1 MGEAAQ
7 APGTPPSAR
16 RRRPRAA
23 ALLAGATVLAGLL
36 QGVQAS
42 GSQAREPDRAS
53 APTAPRTA
61 PQAASRT
68 LSATASTTASTTAS
82 AVLSTTASAP
92 STTASAASLTTAA
105 PTGSHTATVYLNS
118 VTPRVPTKD
127 DSVTVSG
134 TLVNN
139 SKVTV
144 THAHMALMVGPEGP
158 LTSRSAMKAAASR
171 SGYVSAK
178 DGDEIADHVAELA
191 DVPAGASTS
200 FSLKVPV
207 SALDL
212 GSTGVYQLGV
222 VLEGRTSAEPW
233 QHALGI
239 KRTFLPWYADGESAK
254 PTRITYLW
262 PLTDRPHISARGD
275 IDSRQNPI
283 FLDDDLA
290 AELAPGG
297 RLQVMVDLAKDL
309 PVTWIVDPDLLAT
322 VEAMTK
328 GYRVAGPGGD
338 VADSTPGTGAALATQ
353 WLNALKGA
361 VTGDEV
367 IALPFGDTDLASLAH
382 NGLHVPGS
390 VAGLKTATQLGQVTV
405 GTILGIKPT
414 SGVGWPVDGAIDP
427 SIVAAAKSGGDNRI
441 IARSDHFPENTL
453 EYTPTAA
460 RPVGGGMTAVVA
472 DSSLSTAFSGDM
484 LNAQASDQAVQSFV
498 AQTLLITMQAP
509 EKQRTLLVAPQR
521 RPSVS
526 QAQAMAEAI
535 RTVDDEGGHWSQ
547 TVDFGTAASAHA
559 DSRVSHRVPAAGSYP
574 RALRARELPASAF
587 RQLRTDQDRVN
598 EFVVILTI
606 KDRVSVPFRNAVMRA
621 MSTGWRPD
629 PAGAP
634 SPRGGPDAKSYLDS
648 IGVYFTDLI
657 NAVHIIDKK
666 TALTLSGRSGTI
678 PVTVKNE
685 LSQPITGLVL
695 RLTSTTNIRLE
706 IKNSDQPISID
717 GGHTRTLKFQ
727 TKASANGAVW
737 VNAALYGPDGRIY
750 GSSGIQFEIK
760 VTKVTD
766 LVMLIIAGGL
776 LLLVLAGVRI
786 YRQRKR
792 QSAADGGGDDGTN
805 GGEGSDTG
813 EEDGGDPGHPGDPVA
828 DTGQESPEPSPA
840 GEKVD
845 G

>member
-1 MGEAAQ
+1 VGEAAQ

-36 QGVQAS
+36 QGVQAT
-42 GSQAREPDRAS
+42 GSQAREPDRADPP
-53 APTAPRTA
+53 AAARTA
-61 PQAASRT
+61 PQSASRT
-68 LSATASTTASTTAS
+68 LSATASTAAPATASTPAS
-82 AVLSTTASAP
+82 A
-92 STTASAASLTTAA
+92 TASAASATASAASFTTAA
-105 PTGSHTATVYLNS
+105 PTGSHTATVYLDS

-139 SKVTV
+139 SKVTI
-144 THAHMALMVGPEGP
+144 THAHMALMVGPQGP
-158 LTSRSAMKAAASR
+158 LTSRSAMKAAVSR

-191 DVPAGASTS
+191 DVPAGAGAS

-222 VLEGRTSAEPW
+222 VLEGRTSVEPW

-262 PLTDRPHISARGD
+262 PLTDRPHIAARGD
-275 IDSRQNPI
+275 IDSQQNPI

-297 RLQVMVDLAKDL
+297 RLQVMVDLAKNL
-309 PVTWIVDPDLLAT
+309 PVTWVVDPDLLAT

-338 VADSTPGTGAALATQ
+338 VTHSTPGTGAALATQ
-353 WLNALKGA
+353 WLNALRGA

-427 SIVAAAKSGGDNRI
+427 SIVAAAKAGGDDRI

-460 RPVGGGMTAVVA
+460 RPVSGMTAVVA

-521 RPSVS
+521 RPTVS

-535 RTVDDEGGHWSQ
+535 RTVDDDGSRWSQ

-559 DSRVSHRVPAAGSYP
+559 DSRVSHRVPAAASYP
-574 RALRARELPASAF
+574 KALRARELPASAF

-606 KDRVSVPFRNAVMRA
+606 KDRVSVPFRNAEMRA

-629 PAGAP
+629 PSGGS
-634 SPRGGPDAKSYLDS
+634 SPGGGPDAKSYLDA

-695 RLTSTTNIRLE
+695 RLTSSTNIRLE
-706 IKNSDQPISID
+706 IKNPDQPISID

-792 QSAADGGGDDGTN
+792 QAASDGGGDDGAG
-805 GGEGSDTG
+805 GGEGSDTE
-813 EEDGGDPGHPGDPVA
+813 EEDGGDPEHPGDPVA